1 MLDECLTKIFIYT
14 NSLPVILP
22 TPKLH
27 YLSFMKKWIILGICI
42 LTIANSVNAQIP
54 AQTVPDFR
62 FLQKNGTAFTR
73 QQLPSGKPLFFA
85 FFDITCDH
93 CQKAM
98 QYLNS
103 HYLELGK
110 AAVYLVTLD
119 PGPSA
124 EAFLNKYAPQLLRQP
139 NTVLLRDT
147 RNQFIALFQ
156 PRKYPSLFLYS
167 PRQQLILYS
176 DEEKDLSA
184 FVTKIKTTK

>member
-1 MLDECLTKIFIYT
+1 M
-14 NSLPVILP
+14 
-22 TPKLH
+22 
-27 YLSFMKKWIILGICI
+27 ILGICI
-42 LTIANSVNAQIP
+42 LSIASGLSAQVP

-73 QQLPSGKPLFFA
+73 QQLPTGKPLFFA

-103 HYLELGK
+103 HYRELGK

-124 EAFLNKYAPQLLRQP
+124 EAFLGKHAPQLLRQP

-147 RNQFIALFQ
+147 RNQFITLFQ

-167 PRQQLILYS
+167 SRQQLILYS

-184 FVTKIKTTK
+184 FLTKIKAEK

>member
-1 MLDECLTKIFIYT
+1 
-14 NSLPVILP
+14 
-22 TPKLH
+22 
-27 YLSFMKKWIILGICI
+27 MKKWLILGICI
-42 LTIANSVNAQIP
+42 LCITNGLQAQIP

-73 QQLPSGKPLFFA
+73 QQLPSAKLLFFA

-103 HYLELGK
+103 HYRELGR
-110 AAVYLVTLD
+110 AAIYLVTLD

-124 EAFLNKYAPQLLRQP
+124 EAFLGKYAPQLLRQP

-147 RNQFIALFQ
+147 RNQFITLFQ

-167 PRQQLILYS
+167 PRQQLLLYS

-184 FVTKIKTTK
+184 FVAKMKGAK

>member
-1 MLDECLTKIFIYT
+1 
-14 NSLPVILP
+14 
-22 TPKLH
+22 
-27 YLSFMKKWIILGICI
+27 MKKWIILGICI
-42 LTIANSVNAQIP
+42 LSISNGLRAQVP

-62 FLQKNGTAFTR
+62 FLQKNGAAFTR
-73 QQLPSGKPLFFA
+73 QQLPTGKPLFFA

-103 HYLELGK
+103 RYRELGK
-110 AAVYLVTLD
+110 AAIYLVTLD

-124 EAFLNKYAPQLLRQP
+124 EAFLSKHAPQLLRQP

-147 RNQFIALFQ
+147 RNQFITLFQ

-167 PRQQLILYS
+167 PRQQLLLYS
-176 DEEKDLSA
+176 DEEKDLSS
-184 FVTKIKTTK
+184 FVRGIKGAK

>member
-1 MLDECLTKIFIYT
+1 
-14 NSLPVILP
+14 
-22 TPKLH
+22 
-27 YLSFMKKWIILGICI
+27 MKKWIILGIYI
-42 LTIANSVNAQIP
+42 FTITNGLQAQVP

-73 QQLPSGKPLFFA
+73 QQLPAGKPLFFA

-103 HYLELGK
+103 RYRELSK
-110 AAVYLVTLD
+110 AAIYLVTLD

-124 EAFLNKYAPQLLRQP
+124 EAFLGKHAPQLLRQP
-139 NTVLLRDT
+139 NTLLLRDT
-147 RNQFIALFQ
+147 RNQFITLFQ

-167 PRQQLILYS
+167 PQQQLILYS

-184 FVTKIKTTK
+184 FVTKIKTAK

>member
-1 MLDECLTKIFIYT
+1 
-14 NSLPVILP
+14 
-22 TPKLH
+22 
-27 YLSFMKKWIILGICI
+27 MKNWIILGICI
-42 LTIANSVNAQIP
+42 LSITNGLRAQVP
-54 AQTVPDFR
+54 AQTIPDFR
-62 FLQKNGTAFTR
+62 FLQKNGAAFTR
-73 QQLPSGKPLFFA
+73 QQLPAGKSLFFT

-103 HYLELGK
+103 RYRELSK
-110 AAVYLVTLD
+110 AAIYLVTLD

-124 EAFLNKYAPQLLRQP
+124 EAFLGTHAPQLLRQP

-147 RNQFIALFQ
+147 RNQFITLFQ

-184 FVTKIKTTK
+184 FVAKIKAAK